1 MENKVLLN
9 GLLYAPDGTG
19 ISRYTE
25 HLLKEFLSGG
35 YAVDI
40 LMRDTYKPLYYQY
53 QNVLFAG
60 REIRSSGQRI
70 IAEQWQLRRLYTQYS
85 LVHFPDHATPILTNT
100 ATVATIHDL
109 AMKTMSRQR
118 TWQQNVVKNFFLQN
132 TLHCAVGF
140 ICDSAFTRQELLY
153 YYPQLEK
160 KSEVIHLGVGLPV
173 IQPLEQSALQ
183 KWSIKAG
190 EYFLYV
196 GTLAPHKNLVPLIRA
211 FSILHQ
217 QGYGGKLV
225 LAGGRGWM
233 YEEIFA
239 EVEHLKLQ
247 GQVIFTN
254 YVTQQELE
262 TLYCFASCF
271 ITTSIYEGFGL
282 PPLEAMIRGIPVIVS
297 DIPVFH
303 ETVADCG
310 LYCDPQNVEDIAQQM
325 LAVLQNHELKK
336 QLIEK
341 GFRQVQQFSWQ
352 RAAKATWQFY
362 QNLLNGR

>member
-1 MENKVLLN
+1 MKHKVLLN

-25 HLLKEFLSGG
+25 YLIKAYLSGG

-40 LMRDTYKPLYYQY
+40 LMRDDYKSLYSQY
-53 QNVLFAG
+53 HNVLFAG
-60 REIRSSGQRI
+60 REIHSSGQRI
-70 IAEQWQLRRLYTQYS
+70 MAEQWQLRKLYRQYG
-85 LVHFPDHATPILTNT
+85 LVHFPDHATPILTKT

-109 AMKTMSRQR
+109 AMKTMSQQR

-132 TLHCAVGF
+132 TVHRAVGV
-140 ICDSAFTRQELLY
+140 ICDSVFTRQELLR

-160 KSEVIHLGVGLPV
+160 KSQVIYLGIDLPA
-173 IQPLEQSALQ
+173 IQPMEQSALQ
-183 KWSIKAG
+183 KWNLQPGA
-190 EYFLYV
+190 YFLYV
-196 GTLAPHKNLVPLIRA
+196 GTLAPHKNLVPLISA
-211 FSILHQ
+211 FSILCK
-217 QGYGGKLV
+217 QGYEGKLV

-233 YEEIFA
+233 YRGIFA
-239 EVEHLKLQ
+239 EIERLKLQ
-247 GQVIFTN
+247 GKVIFTN

-271 ITTSIYEGFGL
+271 ISTSIYEGFGL

-310 LYCDPQNVEDIAQQM
+310 LYCDPQNVGDIAQQM
-325 LAVLQNHELKK
+325 LAVLQNHELRK
-336 QLIEK
+336 QFIEK
-341 GFRQVQQFSWQ
+341 GFGQVQQFSWQ

-362 QNLLNGR
+362 QKLLNGR